1 MARFIRPHL
10 NLGYGNDLPTGVNDL
25 PELITFNAT
34 HNPDLVFGRQLRGGD
49 GLDYHDVTFAQL
61 QRAVERCSAWLTES
75 EATRGRE
82 IGQAYPAPVGIFLG
96 SDITLFIYM
105 AALLRIGTPVLCL
118 SARLSFAAVV
128 HLLKVTSASTL
139 LYTSQTSRIVRD
151 VENVL
156 KGPDVTLNVRYLIA
170 SSYEEFLDD
179 SKLGRNAF
187 PVPAPYTHTIR
198 HELGA
203 VIMHSSGTTG
213 LPKPIYHSPG
223 YLIGYAGCHQL
234 SEPTV
239 PFGYN
244 ISTLPLYHGF
254 GLVAPSLSLSIGLP
268 FVLQPAS
275 VIPTARMI
283 LATLRTN
290 DAYSMLSVPSILED
304 ILNSTEPDA
313 PTLLKMLNFVAIG
326 GAPMKASVADRL
338 VAAGVK
344 LLNHWGATE
353 IGAISL
359 IELPQPSN
367 DWHYL
372 RPRKDLGLEFTEIDA
387 SDPEGSRSCRLIGHP
402 LGWSSPFFV
411 QDVLAR
417 NPDCPDQIRI
427 VGRSDDLIVLA
438 NGEKI
443 CPTNMERVVAEHPQ
457 VKDVLAF
464 GSGKSALGLIVEVVD
479 GTNHDGEEF
488 KDSFRRYLE
497 RGNALMDAHGKIGLK
512 MVVFTSPTK
521 KALLRTDKG
530 SLARKENHVAFEEEI
545 RGAFDDADEMEAKPF
560 PSDGLQDAL
569 RSLVASCGWSAAA
582 DFAEGPKNDSM
593 DFFEMGMDSLQAT
606 RLHRMIQAALNRTQ
620 LSPSSGTPKL
630 PSDFCFQHSSVDK
643 LCNAITTILS
653 GHNITANDA
662 DRKRLRVE
670 AMEAMVRKGVEQLC
684 SYKALAEGT
693 RRKPSFTVD
702 GRVVLLTGST
712 GSLGCM
718 LLDTLSADPCVRKV
732 ICLNRPRHGG
742 LDAIRKQQ
750 IDALKK
756 RGVVIPPERWDKVV
770 FIEAQ
775 TSMDNLGMDEPQ
787 YLQLLEVTHVVH
799 NAWPMDFNR
808 KLDSF
813 EPHVQTLLNLIKLCL
828 QSPCGQ
834 PPRILFTSSIAVV
847 GNYPSLAKRSIV
859 PEGAVD
865 ARATDE
871 FGYAEAKWVCEMVLQ
886 AANEMYGGG
895 GGGGGGGER
904 ADGDEPLLRGSSVR
918 IGQMTGPEGSGCWSE
933 SEHFPMICRTSKLVK
948 ALPDIDG
955 TLSWIPV
962 NRAASVIHELLFGER
977 FRPFYHVENPVRQ
990 SWKEVLEYLSV
1001 LLAGP
1006 PGLEEPLPLVSFSEW
1021 TERVRRCSDDPVKN
1035 PALKIIRFLEED
1047 FVRMASGKVVLGTE
1061 LACEDSVALKGSV
1074 PVGRRQVEE
1083 YWLYWQSRG

>member
-10 NLGYGNDLPTGVNDL
+10 NLGYGDDLPTGVNDL
-25 PELITFNAT
+25 PELIAFNAT
-34 HNPDLVFGRQLRGGD
+34 HNPDLIFGRQLRGGD
-49 GLDYHDVTFAQL
+49 GLDHHDITFGQL
-61 QRAVERCSAWLTES
+61 QRAVEGCSAWLTGS

-118 SARLSFAAVV
+118 SARLNSVAVA
-128 HLLKVTSASTL
+128 HLLKATSASTL
-139 LYTSQTSRIVRD
+139 LYTGQTSRIVRE
-151 VENVL
+151 VENAL
-156 KGPDVTLNVRYLIA
+156 KGPDITLNVRYLVA
-170 SSYEEFLDD
+170 LSYEEFLDD
-179 SKLGRNAF
+179 IELGENAS
-187 PVPAPYTHTIR
+187 PVPAPYTHIIR

-234 SEPTV
+234 SEPAA

-268 FVLQPAS
+268 FVLPPAS
-275 VIPTARMI
+275 VIPTARMV
-283 LATLRTN
+283 LTTLRTN
-290 DAYSMLSVPSILED
+290 NAYSMLSVPSILED
-304 ILNSTEPDA
+304 ISNSADLDA
-313 PTLLKMLNFVAIG
+313 LTLLKTLEFVAIG
-326 GAPMKASVADRL
+326 GAPMKVSVAERL

-359 IELPQPSN
+359 IELPKPSN
-367 DWHYL
+367 DWHYI
-372 RPRKDLGLEFTEIDA
+372 RPRKDLGLRITEIDA
-387 SDPEGSRSCRLIGHP
+387 SDSKGSRSCRLIGHP

-417 NPDCPDQIRI
+417 NPDFPDQLCI
-427 VGRSDDLIVLA
+427 VGRADDLIVLA

-464 GSGKSALGLIVEVVD
+464 GSGKPSLGLIVEVVD
-479 GTNHDGEEF
+479 GTNYDGEEF
-488 KDSFRRYLE
+488 RNSFARYLE
-497 RGNALMDAHGKIGLK
+497 RGNAWMDAHGKIGLN
-512 MVVFTSPTK
+512 MVVFTTSTK
-521 KALLRTDKG
+521 KALVRTDKG
-530 SLARKENHVAFEEEI
+530 SLARKENYVVFEEEI
-545 RGAFDDADEMEAKPF
+545 REAFDDADEMEAKPL
-560 PSDGLQDAL
+560 PSDGLRDAL
-569 RSLVASCGWSAAA
+569 RSLVASCAWSAAA

-606 RLHRMIQAALNRTQ
+606 RLRRMIQAALSCTQ
-620 LSPSSGTPKL
+620 LPPSSETPTL
-630 PSDFCFQHSSVDK
+630 PSDFCFQYSSVDK

-653 GHNITANDA
+653 GHDITAGDG
-662 DRKRLRVE
+662 DRERLRVE
-670 AMEAMVRKGVEQLC
+670 AMEAMVHKCVEHLR
-684 SYKALAEGT
+684 SYKALAGEA
-693 RRKPSFTVD
+693 RKKPSSIVY

-718 LLDTLSADPCVRKV
+718 LLETLSADPCVRKV
-732 ICLNRPRHGG
+732 LCLNRPRHGG
-742 LDAIRKQQ
+742 LDAIRKYQ
-750 IDALKK
+750 IDALKR
-756 RGVVIPPERWDKVV
+756 RGVVIPPEHWDKIV

-775 TSMDNLGMDEPQ
+775 TSMDNLGLDDLQ
-787 YLQLLEVTHVVH
+787 YSQLLEVTHIVH

-828 QSPCGQ
+828 QSPCSP

-847 GNYPSLAKRSIV
+847 GKYPSLDPGLERSIV

-895 GGGGGGGER
+895 
-904 ADGDEPLLRGSSVR
+904 AGDEPLLRGSSVR
-918 IGQMTGPEGSGCWSE
+918 IGQMTGPEGSGCWNK
-933 SEHFPMICRTSKLVK
+933 SEHFPMICRTSKLMK

-955 TLSWIPV
+955 TLSWIPA
-962 NRAASVIHELLFGER
+962 NRAAVVIRDLLFGER

-990 SWKEVLEYLSV
+990 SWKEVLGYLSV

-1061 LACEDSVALKGSV
+1061 LACEDSATLKGSV
-1074 PVGRRQVEE
+1074 PVGRRQMEE
-1083 YWLYWQSRG
+1083 YWVYWQSRG